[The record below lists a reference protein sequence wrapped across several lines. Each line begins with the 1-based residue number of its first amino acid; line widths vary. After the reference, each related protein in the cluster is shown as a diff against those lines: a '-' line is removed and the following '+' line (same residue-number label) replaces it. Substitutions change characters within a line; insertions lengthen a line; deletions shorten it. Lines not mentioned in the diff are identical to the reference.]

1 MTTIAKQTKLSP
13 ESYKD
18 LLRLIEKY
26 PHLSASSTTLV
37 QDLVL
42 LLSSREMRS
51 RIQSFSKVFFDFN

>member
-1 MTTIAKQTKLSP
+1 MTTIAKQIKLSP

-42 LLSSREMRS
+42 LLSSKEFKS
-51 RIQSFSKVFFDFN
+51 RVQSF